1 MSKREEEEEDE
12 EEWDDDEEE
21 ELYDS
26 DLTLLPGVGETLAK
40 KLKEMGYDTL
50 WEIAYADI
58 NDLAVDAKVST
69 STAENMMA
77 AAKKL
82 LGHDE

>member
-40 KLKEMGYDTL
+40 ELKEMGYDTL

-69 STAENMMA
+69 STAERMMA

-82 LGHDE
+82 LGEDE